1 MEPGSSK
8 KISFLIFFLFLLSL
22 LVFLFLSEFTAGR
35 AETARAI
42 PDEETKNKWLR
53 AYEEAQKLRKNMKIP
68 GEVYED
74 VIEELK
80 DVSRKYGIEFKG
92 ILRTEKEAGH
102 EGDKGKKE
110 TEEGTENSSG
120 RYLLFVSSSVEPEV
134 IRNHAKTLGG
144 RVLFL
149 IRGFVG
155 VSPGEMVRVRPT
167 LMWWMS
173 IFGEN
178 FSKNKR
184 DFPPFGI
191 DPGAFERAGIS
202 SVPALLDPS
211 TGCVVYGDVSAE
223 KLIEAIKKRRCG
235 EVLGRT
241 WPIGEA
247 DGLLQI
253 RAYLETVR
261 LNWEDIKRR
270 ITEGLMKSLR
280 DFECV
285 DLPERPDTVT
295 YRRRP
300 LYELDF
306 DIRNPETGEVL
317 YPRGFRFNPLEYV
330 HPAGSFL
337 IVDGRSSLQVRALPG
352 LLERGNLPSPVRI
365 LLTGGDAVAV
375 GRLVGNRAP
384 VFPSCSALKRLL
396 SYGVCRHVPCLI
408 TFDPP
413 YLGVKEFGTGDLER
427 YLKEEEKEEEV
438 EN

>member
-1 MEPGSSK
+1 M
-8 KISFLIFFLFLLSL
+8 L
-22 LVFLFLSEFTAGR
+22 LFLSEFTVGR
-35 AETARAI
+35 AETGKAV
-42 PDEETKNKWLR
+42 PDEETRNKWLR
-53 AYEEAQKLRKNMKIP
+53 AYEEAEGLRKNMKIS

-74 VIEELK
+74 VIENLK
-80 DVSRKYGIEFKG
+80 AVSRKYGIEFKG

-102 EGDKGKKE
+102 EGDEEKKE
-110 TEEGTENSSG
+110 TEEGTKSPSG

-134 IRNHAKTLGG
+134 IRNHAKTLRG

-149 IRGFVG
+149 VRGFVG

-173 IFGEN
+173 IFEKDFAEN
-178 FSKNKR
+178 RK
-184 DFPPFGI
+184 DLPPFGI
-191 DPGAFERAGIS
+191 DPEAFERAGIS
-202 SVPALLDPS
+202 SVPALLDPT

-223 KLIEAIKKRRCG
+223 KLIEAIERKRCG

-241 WPIGEA
+241 WPIEEA

-261 LNWEDIKRR
+261 LDEQDIKRR
-270 ITEGLMKSLR
+270 ITEGLMNSLE
-280 DFECV
+280 DFRCV
-285 DLPERPDTVT
+285 DLPERRDTVT

-337 IVDGRSSLQVRALPG
+337 IIDGRSSLQLRALPV
-352 LLERGNLPSPVRI
+352 LLERGGFPAPVRI
-365 LLTGGDAVAV
+365 LLTRGDAVAV
-375 GRLVGNRAP
+375 GRLVGDRAP
-384 VFPSCSALKRLL
+384 VFPSCPALKRLL
-396 SYGVCRHVPCLI
+396 SYEVCEHVPCLV

-413 YLGVKEFGTGDLER
+413 YLRVKELGIGDLER
-427 YLKEEEKEEEV
+427 YLKEEEKKGEEV